1 MSPSFD
7 GIRLNQLANSI
18 IALLSNASQREIF
31 MAKLQL
37 FGFDFSNENDNF
49 VFALRNE
56 HRYRVDKEKF
66 PRIHRDILPDAITRV
81 QYELLLTEIESFKL
95 N

>member
-1 MSPSFD
+1 MWPL
-7 GIRLNQLANSI
+7 IVVNNI
-18 IALLSNASQREIF
+18 IAMLANASQRETF

-37 FGFDFSNENDNF
+37 FDFDFSNENDNLVF
-49 VFALRNE
+49 VKRGE
-56 HRYRVDKEKF
+56 HMYKVDTENF
-66 PRIHRDILPDAITRV
+66 PRIHRVVLPDAITRV